1 VASPSRRRWWLA
13 GAAAAIAVTAAL
25 LPPVQAR
32 VKGLA
37 VLAEAVGLPYPRPL
51 APLVRRFDASFGDV
65 TGHVYVPDGPAP
77 AVVLLPGAAPL
88 GKNDPRAV
96 RLAVAMARAGRIVLI
111 PDLTLARRRFDFRDL
126 DRVVS
131 SVLALDGHPLVQGP
145 VSILG
150 ISYGGSFAL
159 VAAADPRLAGRV
171 AQVAVF
177 GAYWDLV
184 GVIQAVTTGVTVV
197 GGRAIPWEGHPIA
210 REILEE
216 QALALAPEG
225 SRDALQAAMEG
236 NADPESLDPAAR
248 ALYELLENR
257 DPGRTAEL
265 ADRLAP
271 GAREVLARF
280 SPASVADGIRAPVIA
295 MHARGDPAVP
305 YAESLRLARGLPQ
318 ARVVKVGS
326 FRHVDFQGSG
336 PWAWVEGA
344 GDLWSA
350 WRFASWLLEAQ
361 E

>member
-1 VASPSRRRWWLA
+1 
-13 GAAAAIAVTAAL
+13 VTAAF
-25 LPPVQAR
+25 LPPIQAR

-37 VLAEAVGLPYPRPL
+37 VLAEAVGLPYPRPF
-51 APLVRRFDASFGDV
+51 APLVRRLDASFGGV
-65 TGHVYVPDGPAP
+65 TGHVYVPDRPAP
-77 AVVLLPGAAPL
+77 AVVLLPGAAPQ
-88 GKNDPRAV
+88 GKNDPRLV
-96 RLAVAMARAGRIVLI
+96 RLALAVARAGRVVLV
-111 PDLTLARRRFDFRDL
+111 PDLILAHRRFDLRDL
-126 DRVVS
+126 DRVVR
-131 SVLALDGHPLVQGP
+131 SVLALARHPFVRGP
-145 VSILG
+145 VSLLG

-159 VAAADPRLAGRV
+159 VAAADPRLAGRL

-197 GGRAIPWEGHPIA
+197 GGRGIPWDGHPMA

-216 QALALAPEG
+216 QAVALAPEQ
-225 SRDALQAAMEG
+225 SRDELQAALDG
-236 NADPESLDPAAR
+236 QTDSGSLDPAGR
-248 ALYELLENR
+248 ALYELLINR

-271 GAREVLARF
+271 EAREVLTRF

-305 YAESLRLARGLPQ
+305 HAESLRLARGLPQ
-318 ARVVKVGS
+318 ARVLTVGS
-326 FRHVDFQGSG
+326 FRHVDFRGSG
-336 PWAWVEGA
+336 PGAWVEAA

-350 WRFASWLLEAQ
+350 WRFASWLVEAQ